1 MSDLEALKKALPN
14 FMSHHEETLR
24 EFALLQE
31 QVDSQDELHEE
42 IEQLRAENKALRGQL
57 KELVL
62 DKEIGEVL

>member
-14 FMSHHEETLR
+14 FMSHYEETLR
-24 EFALLQE
+24 EFAFLQE

-42 IEQLRAENKALRGQL
+42 IEQLRAENKALKGQL
-57 KELVL
+57 KELML